1 MIQYCISLIHYLE
14 YYRSQIIILIMNN
27 RNVTTNKPEYWKMTH
42 FSFSLH
48 KLSSHCSHVIIQTSP
63 FLGKV
68 HKNKPCD
75 PNLVHTLREIPV
87 FRICSC
93 CLCSGWFNHFFQ
105 FIVSFVSKTNPSIPT
120 HEIQNSASTSR
131 YSINFY
137 I

>member
-1 MIQYCISLIHYLE
+1 MIQYCISLILYLK

-48 KLSSHCSHVIIQTSP
+48 NVHMSSSRPPP

-93 CLCSGWFNHFFQ
+93 CLCSGWFNHFFSIYSII
-105 FIVSFVSKTNPSIPT
+105 FIQKKFRAYQPMKSKTVSVPHVTLLI
-120 HEIQNSASTSR
+120 
-131 YSINFY
+131 Y

>member
-1 MIQYCISLIHYLE
+1 MIQYCISLILYLE

-93 CLCSGWFNHFFQ
+93 CLCSGWFNYFFQ
-105 FIVSFVSKTNPSIPT
+105 FIVSFVSKKNSEHTNPWSPKQCQYLT
-120 HEIQNSASTSR
+120 LL
-131 YSINFY
+131 Y
-137 I
+137 

>member
-68 HKNKPCD
+68 HKNKPCY

-93 CLCSGWFNHFFQ
+93 CLCSGWFNHFLQ
-105 FIVSFVSKTNPSIPT
+105 FIVSFVSKKKFRAYQPMKSKTVSVPHVTLLI
-120 HEIQNSASTSR
+120 
-131 YSINFY
+131 Y